1 MRLGSQRTHGCK
13 TCKRRKI
20 KCDNKQPHCS
30 QCIRLK
36 QPCPGTTQ
44 GLIFIHSVDGLPPQQ
59 QLVRRDQWYKQAGNV
74 GIPTSIGG
82 NLHEMMS
89 RMAIDIASYHLCPW
103 TPHLWMMLIPQL
115 PLSADFQ
122 SIMLLPFQAM
132 KAAISALLRNDASSR
147 AAAYGYYSSG
157 LERHQAQFHQLVPW
171 QKHRNLPSILN
182 LLLMSMALL
191 EFEMMAPLATDSWV
205 PHAYGALSLLEQ
217 AGPQGCQTSPFFEIF
232 WHLRFLMSYITL
244 STRKTSLLGT
254 QDWMEVPFLHRG
266 KTEFDRVIDTL
277 LSPDA
282 KLTKGNGFDT
292 STDKW
297 ETSSGRYSAE
307 PTAASLNQIAGS
319 EQIIRILVNL
329 RELVSAYRSEDSLER
344 QISLSGAILEDS
356 KLLLSQPPLSFNIG
370 LQVISAVSLVVQ
382 YAPDSLQK
390 QDATQLYAYWHGRL
404 MLKA

>member
-1 MRLGSQRTHGCK
+1 
-13 TCKRRKI
+13 
-20 KCDNKQPHCS
+20 
-30 QCIRLK
+30 
-36 QPCPGTTQ
+36 
-44 GLIFIHSVDGLPPQQ
+44 
-59 QLVRRDQWYKQAGNV
+59 
-74 GIPTSIGG
+74 
-82 NLHEMMS
+82 MS

-297 ETSSGRYSAE
+297 ETSSGRHSAE

>member
-1 MRLGSQRTHGCK
+1 
-13 TCKRRKI
+13 
-20 KCDNKQPHCS
+20 
-30 QCIRLK
+30 
-36 QPCPGTTQ
+36 
-44 GLIFIHSVDGLPPQQ
+44 
-59 QLVRRDQWYKQAGNV
+59 
-74 GIPTSIGG
+74 
-82 NLHEMMS
+82 
-89 RMAIDIASYHLCPW
+89 
-103 TPHLWMMLIPQL
+103 MMLIPQL

-232 WHLRFLMSYITL
+232 WHLRFLMVGAASGNLWRSMDGKLTVIQSYITL